1 METRANHVLIGL
13 FTLAVALG
21 AVLFALWAAKYSAER
36 QWAEY
41 DIVFNEAVTGLT
53 NGGIVQYNGINVGEV
68 RKLSLDKRDPNK
80 VIAHVR
86 VEADTPV
93 KVDTKAKLAVVSLAT
108 GVAEIQLSG
117 GNVASPPL
125 VARPGERYPTI
136 YAQESSIGKLLSSTE
151 DITATAADVLMRL
164 NKVLSDENVQHINQT
179 LDHLDAVTGAVAD
192 EKGDLR
198 DLLKNARAATEKL
211 NTTLAHT
218 DTTVT
223 DLNKNLVAQLP
234 ALVAKLDKTLDH
246 LESLSRNADLL
257 VGSNADSLSNFSSQ
271 GLTQV
276 GPALNELRG
285 LLRDLDRI
293 TARLESNP
301 AGFVL
306 GKSKPKEFKP

>member
-21 AVLFALWAAKYSAER
+21 AVLFALWAAKYSAEKE
-36 QWAEY
+36 WNEY
-41 DIVFNEAVTGLT
+41 DVVFNEAVTGLS

-80 VIAHVR
+80 VVAHIR
-86 VEADTPV
+86 VESGTPV
-93 KVDTKAKLAVVSLAT
+93 KVDTKAQLAFVGLT
-108 GVAEIQLSG
+108 GVTQIQLSG
-117 GNVASPPL
+117 GMVASPPL
-125 VARPGERYPTI
+125 TAKPGEKYPTI

-151 DITATAADVLMRL
+151 DITATAADVLLRL
-164 NKVLSDENVQHINQT
+164 NRVLSDENVRHINET

-192 EKGDLR
+192 QKGDLR
-198 DLLKNARAATEKL
+198 ELLKNARTASEKL
-211 NTTLAHT
+211 DSTLAHT
-218 DTTVT
+218 DSAVS
-223 DLNKNLVAQLP
+223 NLDQKLLAQLP
-234 ALVAKLDKTLDH
+234 ALVAKLDKSLDH
-246 LESLSRNADLL
+246 IESLSRNADTLI
-257 VGSNADSLSNFSSQ
+257 GNNSDSLSNFSSQ

-293 TARLESNP
+293 SARLESNP